1 MNNFFVTK
9 WTLWKLTYTKKSI
22 IVHFTSITI
31 YSMSI
36 MDISIESLE
45 DSLDNIRAYEW
56 LARKFPQIFFSKFQ
70 KI

>member
-1 MNNFFVTK
+1 
-9 WTLWKLTYTKKSI
+9 
-22 IVHFTSITI
+22 
-31 YSMSI
+31 

-56 LARKFPQIFFSKFQ
+56 LARKFPQIFLSKFQ